1 MIFVEHI
8 IIKTSI
14 PLQDETVHFKLHNV
28 GVLYLSI
35 QNTLSF
41 FYYQTT
47 SMQYVKKTIFM
58 LKNPERNGR
67 LEITHSFIY
76 P

>member
-1 MIFVEHI
+1 MIIVEHI

-41 FYYQTT
+41 FYIVIKLQACN
-47 SMQYVKKTIFM
+47 MLRKQY
-58 LKNPERNGR
+58 
-67 LEITHSFIY
+67 SC
-76 P
+76 